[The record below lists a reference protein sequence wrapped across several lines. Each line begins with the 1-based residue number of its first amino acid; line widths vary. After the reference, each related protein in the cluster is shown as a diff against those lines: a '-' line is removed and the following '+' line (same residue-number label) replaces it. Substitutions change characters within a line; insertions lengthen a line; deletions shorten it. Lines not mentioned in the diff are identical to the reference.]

1 MKRNRKTKKMAAFLT
16 ALLLTALCLCQAV
29 FAADTAG
36 IDPTRQASLQI
47 DLKEVGV
54 TTTDKTATIVVYK
67 AGEWDGTRGQY
78 KLISAFAGSSAD
90 ITKLDTADAVAK
102 ASKTLDAYALAQN
115 LTEAGKQTTSN
126 GEASFSGLSTGLYL
140 VCQRKGESD
149 NVTVSPFLTTLPV
162 LDEETDSWNYT
173 VKCYPKSQA
182 DTPSNPTETPTSP
195 DDESQT
201 GGSGEGDPGG
211 GNAPGGS
218 GNTGG
223 SSGGSGGRTQ
233 TDLTRTTTMIGD
245 DPAPQAGLTGGDG
258 ENPIEIEEEGIPL
271 FALPKTGDDSAT
283 YGMLAGVMVLAAAGG
298 VLMFRKRKEAM
309 KG

>member
-54 TTTDKTATIVVYK
+54 TTTDKTATIAVYK
-67 AGEWDGTRGQY
+67 AGEWDGTKGQY
-78 KLISAFAGSSAD
+78 KLTAAFSGSGAD
-90 ITKLDTADAVAK
+90 ITKLDTGAAVAA
-102 ASKTLDAYALAQN
+102 ASKTLDEYASAQKLA
-115 LTEAGKQTTSN
+115 EAGKQTTSN

-149 NVTVSPFLTTLPV
+149 NVTITPFLTTLPV

-182 DTPSNPTETPTSP
+182 DSTTTP
-195 DDESQT
+195 DDDNQGGGGGT
-201 GGSGEGDPGG
+201 GTPGG
-211 GNAPGGS
+211 GS
-218 GNTGG
+218 
-223 SSGGSGGRTQ
+223 SSGESGGRPQ
-233 TDLTRTTTMIGD
+233 RDPGTTTMIGD
-245 DPAPQAGLTGGDG
+245 DPAPQAGLTSGDG
-258 ENPIEIEEEGIPL
+258 EIPIEIEEEGVPL
-271 FALPKTGDDSAT
+271 FALPKTGDESAT
-283 YGMLAGVMVLAAAGG
+283 YGMLISVMVLAAVGG
-298 VLMFRKRKEAM
+298 VLMFRKRKEAAE
-309 KG
+309 GGN

>member
-1 MKRNRKTKKMAAFLT
+1 MKRNRKMKKMAAFLT

-54 TTTDKTATIVVYK
+54 TTTDKTATIAVYK
-67 AGEWDGTRGQY
+67 AGEWDGTKGQY
-78 KLISAFAGSSAD
+78 KLTSVFADSGAD
-90 ITKLDTADAVAK
+90 ITKLDTGAAVAA
-102 ASKTLDAYALAQN
+102 ASKTLDEYAVAQK

-126 GEASFSGLSTGLYL
+126 GEASFNGLSTGLYL
-140 VCQRKGESD
+140 VCQRRGNSD

-182 DTPSNPTETPTSP
+182 DSTTTPG
-195 DDESQT
+195 DDNQ
-201 GGSGEGDPGG
+201 GG
-211 GNAPGGS
+211 GGDSGSIGG
-218 GNTGG
+218 GG

-233 TDLTRTTTMIGD
+233 TDLTGPGTTTVIGD
-245 DPAPQAGLTGGDG
+245 DPAPQAGLTGEDG
-258 ENPIEIEEEGIPL
+258 EIPIQIEEEGVPL

-283 YGMLAGVMVLAAAGG
+283 YGMLISVMVLAAAGG
-298 VLMFRKRKEAM
+298 VLMFQKRKDAA

>member
-54 TTTDKTATIVVYK
+54 STTDKTATIAVYK
-67 AGEWDGTRGQY
+67 AGEWDGEKGQY
-78 KLISAFAGSSAD
+78 KLTVAFAGSGAD
-90 ITKLDTADAVAK
+90 ITKLDTGAAVAA
-102 ASKTLDAYALAQN
+102 ASKTLDEYAVAQN

-126 GEASFSGLSTGLYL
+126 GEASFNGLSTGLYL
-140 VCQRKGESD
+140 VCQRKGERD
-149 NVTVSPFLTTLPV
+149 NVTITPFLTTLPV
-162 LDEETDSWNYT
+162 LDEEMDSWNYA

-182 DTPSNPTETPTSP
+182 DSTTTPG
-195 DDESQT
+195 DDNQ
-201 GGSGEGDPGG
+201 GSGGGTGSPGG
-211 GNAPGGS
+211 GS
-218 GNTGG
+218 

-233 TDLTRTTTMIGD
+233 TDLTGPGTTTMIGD
-245 DPAPQAGLTGGDG
+245 DPAPQAGLTSGDG
-258 ENPIEIEEEGIPL
+258 ELPIEIEEEGVPL

-283 YGMLAGVMVLAAAGG
+283 YGMLISVMVLAAVGG
-298 VLMFRKRKEAM
+298 VLMFQKRKEAAE
-309 KG
+309 G

>member
-1 MKRNRKTKKMAAFLT
+1 MKRNRKMKKMAAFLT

-54 TTTDKTATIVVYK
+54 TTTDKTATIAVYK
-67 AGEWDGTRGQY
+67 AGEWDGTKGQY
-78 KLISAFAGSSAD
+78 KLTSAFSGSGAD
-90 ITKLDTADAVAK
+90 ITKLDTGAAVAA
-102 ASKTLDAYALAQN
+102 ASKTLDEYAMAQN

-182 DTPSNPTETPTSP
+182 DTPSNPG
-195 DDESQT
+195 DDNQGGGGGGTT
-201 GGSGEGDPGG
+201 GGGG
-211 GNAPGGS
+211 
-218 GNTGG
+218 
-223 SSGGSGGRTQ
+223 GGRTQ
-233 TDLTRTTTMIGD
+233 RDPGTTTMIGD
-245 DPAPQAGLTGGDG
+245 DPAPQAGLTSGDG
-258 ENPIEIEEEGIPL
+258 EIPIEIEEEGVPL

-283 YGMLAGVMVLAAAGG
+283 YGMLISVMVLAAVGG
-298 VLMFRKRKEAM
+298 VLMFRKRKEAAE
-309 KG
+309 GGN

>member
-1 MKRNRKTKKMAAFLT
+1 MAAFLT

-54 TTTDKTATIVVYK
+54 TTTDKTATIAVYK
-67 AGEWDGTRGQY
+67 AGEWDGTKGQY
-78 KLISAFAGSSAD
+78 KLTSVFADSGAD
-90 ITKLDTADAVAK
+90 ITKLDTGAAVAA
-102 ASKTLDAYALAQN
+102 ASKTLDEYASAQK

-182 DTPSNPTETPTSP
+182 DTPSNPG
-195 DDESQT
+195 DDNQGGGGGGTT
-201 GGSGEGDPGG
+201 GGGG
-211 GNAPGGS
+211 
-218 GNTGG
+218 
-223 SSGGSGGRTQ
+223 GGRTQ
-233 TDLTRTTTMIGD
+233 RDPGTTTMIGD
-245 DPAPQAGLTGGDG
+245 DPAPQAGLTSGDG
-258 ENPIEIEEEGIPL
+258 EIPIEIEEEGVPL

-283 YGMLAGVMVLAAAGG
+283 YGMLISVMVLAAVGG
-298 VLMFRKRKEAM
+298 VLMFRKRKEAAE
-309 KG
+309 GGN